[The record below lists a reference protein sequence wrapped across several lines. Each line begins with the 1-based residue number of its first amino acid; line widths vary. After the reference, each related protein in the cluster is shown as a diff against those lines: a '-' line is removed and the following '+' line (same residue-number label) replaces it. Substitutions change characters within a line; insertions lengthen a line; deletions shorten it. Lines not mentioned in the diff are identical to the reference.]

1 MDSPT
6 QSNVKICQ
14 NSQDLIHTAAQEI
27 LQTAQD
33 ACNERGQFFWALAGG
48 NTPRALYQLLSQDP
62 YRLQMPWSRT
72 WLFWGDERS
81 VPLEHSDSNYAMA
94 RQALL
99 DHVPIPPQQIFPMRA
114 QLAYIRENAW
124 RYQQHLNN
132 TLTLNSQGIPQ
143 FDLILLGMGE
153 DGHTA
158 SLFPRTSLLYEKQQW
173 VAAVYV
179 EKLNTWRLS
188 FTYPVITAARNVMIL
203 VTGRSKAPIVQA
215 VMHNDPLAQ
224 NYPIYKIHQ
233 DVQHLRWFLD
243 SEAAALI

>member
-1 MDSPT
+1 MDSP
-6 QSNVKICQ
+6 QPDIKICK
-14 NSQDLIHTAAQEI
+14 NSQDLYITAAQEI
-27 LQTAQD
+27 VQTALD
-33 ACNERGQFFWALAGG
+33 ACTKRGRFFWALAGG

-62 YRLQMPWSRT
+62 YRQQMPWSRT

-94 RQALL
+94 RHALL
-99 DHVPIPPQQIFPMRA
+99 EHVPIPPQQIFPMQA
-114 QLAYIRENAW
+114 QLSYIRENAL
-124 RYQQHLNN
+124 RYQQYLNN

-158 SLFPRTSLLYEKQQW
+158 SLFPRTAILQENQQW

-188 FTYPVITAARNVMIL
+188 FTYPLINAAHHVMIL
-203 VTGRSKAPIVQA
+203 VTGRNKAPIVQTI
-215 VMHNDPLAQ
+215 MHNDPLAQ
-224 NYPIYKIHQ
+224 NYPIYKIHKGAK
-233 DVQHLRWFLD
+233 HLRWLVD
-243 SEAAALI
+243 PEAAALI